1 MIHFVTEPKEKAMRR
16 VAQIAGWLT
25 FAVSA
30 GALAVAEPESVSLQ
44 DLKPECKERHA
55 AGPPERCM
63 IEDRLPPRQYARRFG
78 ESVIVIVPTAPAT
91 PERQTATATPT
102 GVNSVPAP
110 R

>member
-1 MIHFVTEPKEKAMRR
+1 MRR

-25 FAVSA
+25 FAISA

-55 AGPPERCM
+55 AVPPEQCM
-63 IEDRLPPRQYARRFG
+63 IEDRLPPRQYVRRFG
-78 ESVIVIVPTAPAT
+78 ESVIVIVPTAPVS
-91 PERQTATATPT
+91 PERQTAPATPA
-102 GVNSVPAP
+102 GVNPLPAP

>member
-1 MIHFVTEPKEKAMRR
+1 MRR

-25 FAVSA
+25 FAVST

-55 AGPPERCM
+55 AVPPERCM

-78 ESVIVIVPTAPAT
+78 DSVIVIVPPAPAT
-91 PERQTATATPT
+91 PERQTAPARPAGINPVPTP
-102 GVNSVPAP
+102 